1 MKFKN
6 ILFMVLLVS
15 ASVLWIYN
23 ISLFVNIRHVPKP
36 AKKAVAGA
44 AVAEKYV
51 YKGDFSDPFFCMQF
65 MPGKQGPSGS
75 VAHGRKK
82 KEETITLPSCKIGG
96 IVYNASNPMAIFISG
111 GKSQLVKQGDVIDS
125 ITIKKIFSDSVEV
138 TFKAKKFYL
147 KK

>member
-1 MKFKN
+1 MKAKN
-6 ILFMVLLVS
+6 IFFMVLLVS
-15 ASVLWIYN
+15 AGVIWTHDFL
-23 ISLFVNIRHVPKP
+23 LFVDIRHMAKP
-36 AKKAVAGA
+36 AKKTANVAIA
-44 AVAEKYV
+44 EEKYV
-51 YKGDFSDPFFCMQF
+51 YKGDFPDPFLCKQF
-65 MPGKQGPSGS
+65 MPEKQVHSGS
-75 VAHGRKK
+75 VTHGRKK

-138 TFKAKKFYL
+138 SFKAKNFFL